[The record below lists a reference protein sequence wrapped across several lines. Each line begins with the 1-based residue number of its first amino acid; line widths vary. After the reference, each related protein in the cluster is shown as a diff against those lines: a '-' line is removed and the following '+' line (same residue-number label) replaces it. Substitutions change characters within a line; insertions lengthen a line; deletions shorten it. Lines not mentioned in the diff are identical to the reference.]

1 MVVGKARATA
11 HERRERQRRFW
22 RAKYEEDPAFF
33 GNRESD
39 FARWCLPLLRRSP
52 DVRVVVELGCG
63 YGRDTE
69 YLSAHGFQVRAVD
82 VVGPPPG
89 SRAAVDPSCEYV
101 ESDCLEFLRRV
112 PRGSLDAVY
121 SNLFFSMDF
130 TESEHR
136 ALMRAVHAAL
146 RPGGLHLYSVR
157 STSDPWFGRG
167 RKAGPETF
175 DPAPHGIT
183 MHYFSE
189 SYADRLTAGLFVPVQ
204 HTERREGEEEFPI
217 VLWYFA
223 DRRA

>member
-1 MVVGKARATA
+1 M
-11 HERRERQRRFW
+11 
-22 RAKYEEDPAFF
+22 
-33 GNRESD
+33 
-39 FARWCLPLLRRSP
+39 L
-52 DVRVVVELGCG
+52 LGCG
-63 YGRDTE
+63 YGRDAR
-69 YLSAHGFQVRAVD
+69 YLSAHGFHVRAVD
-82 VVGPPPG
+82 VVGPPLG
-89 SRAAVDPSCEYV
+89 SPSARGSSCEYV
-101 ESDCLEFLRRV
+101 ESDCLEFLRGL
-112 PRGSLDAVY
+112 PRQSLDAVY

-167 RKAGPETF
+167 RKVGPETF